1 MLQLIITIKYSGS
14 SSSTRTI
21 ILCIDSGLL
30 DVTLDKLIHDGLVTE
45 IRIENFR

>member
-1 MLQLIITIKYSGS
+1 MLQLIVTIKFSGS
-14 SSSTRTI
+14 SSSTRTV

-30 DVTLDKLIHDGLVTE
+30 ETTLDKLLHDGLVTE